1 VAVLNMEVLRKHMPA
16 NRRYVP
22 LPRYPSVHRDI
33 AFVVDQ
39 SVPVGKIQEC
49 IRQSV
54 TGVSLQVELFDVYV
68 GDQIPAE
75 KKSCAFSLD
84 FLSREHTL
92 SQTEIDTVMQAVIQ
106 NVSNTFHASIRA

>member
-1 VAVLNMEVLRKHMPA
+1 MPTE
-16 NRRYVP
+16 RRYVP
-22 LPRYPSVHRDI
+22 LPRYPSVHRDV

-39 SVPVGKIQEC
+39 GVPVGKIEEC

-54 TGVSLQVELFDVYV
+54 SGVSLRVELFDVYV
-68 GDQIPAE
+68 GDQIPAD

-92 SQTEIDTVMQAVIQ
+92 SQTEIDHVMQSVIR
-106 NVSNTFHASIRA
+106 NVSETFHASIRA